1 MSFDILQK
9 DIQVEFSKHLNRKER
24 NLIKFLSIK
33 DKNVTLPFKEF
44 LKYLDFETQEEGIK
58 FLNLFMNKYIILSS
72 NNSKYLA
79 YLNILQSFYIAGD
92 DITLI
97 FPDEIA
103 SSFKKG
109 TNYEKLGVNRVLTF
123 REKFSYRLYQY
134 VKRAPEDSVYI
145 PMEILRNLLEI
156 KESYKRYYDIEKNLL
171 IPVLKDLED
180 NGDLPLL
187 YTKNKSGDYKSAK
200 ILGITLEKQIV
211 ENSNTII
218 INDIMTKIGKEVK
231 NFTEIYS
238 IILKALAEHGEEYVR
253 ANTEYALK
261 NFTGNFDIF
270 LEQLLLKNTPV
281 EKAYLTVKKKFKTL
295 FELHMEVMKVA
306 QKESQYPSNLKFLI
320 KIYSLKDGES
330 TVCDGKDISM
340 KISYNKND
348 FSYIEVFRQKIKEEN
363 PNGEKYKKEAD

>member
-1 MSFDILQK
+1 MNFDILPR
-9 DIQVEFSKHLNRKER
+9 DIQVEYSKHLNKKER
-24 NLIKFLSIK
+24 NLIKTLSIK
-33 DKNVTLPFKEF
+33 DKNVTLPFKKF
-44 LKYLDFETQEEGIK
+44 LKSLDFETQEEGIK
-58 FLNLFMNKYIILSS
+58 FLNSFMNKYIILSS
-72 NNSKYLA
+72 ENSKLLSYLS
-79 YLNILQSFYIAGD
+79 ILQSFYISGD

-109 TNYEKLGVNRVLTF
+109 TNYEKLGINKVLTF
-123 REKFSYRLYQY
+123 KEKFSYRLYQH
-134 VKRAPEDSVYI
+134 VKKSSESSVYI
-145 PMEILRNLLEI
+145 PMETLRHLLEI
-156 KESYKRYYDIEKNLL
+156 KDSYKRYYDIEKNLL

-180 NGDLPLL
+180 NGHLPLL

-211 ENSNTII
+211 ENDNTAI
-218 INDIMTKIGKEVK
+218 INDIMIKIGKEVK
-231 NFTEIYS
+231 NFTETYS

-253 ANTEYALK
+253 KNTDYALK
-261 NFTGNFDIF
+261 NFTGNFDIY

-295 FELHMEVMKVA
+295 FELHMEVLKIA

-340 KISYNKND
+340 KITYNKND
-348 FSYIEVFRQKIKEEN
+348 LSLIEVFRQKIKDDDLR
-363 PNGEKYKKEAD
+363 GDKL